1 MKFLRTLLD
10 DYFWT
15 QYINFMLCFS
25 GIRKGKLTFCVQV
38 LSIDLFKSKNLNLKL
53 LRKTR
58 NYSMICFFILFYL
71 LRKLEC
77 ATFSLF
83 SLFFTFL
90 RVSIFPNFFMY
101 FFTFS
106 IFLINFVFF
115 SFLCITLCK
124 KKFFFSC
131 SMKLSAFPLLGAE
144 KGSQAA
150 FTYSN
155 LVTLFWLLYC

>member
-1 MKFLRTLLD
+1 
-10 DYFWT
+10 
-15 QYINFMLCFS
+15 MLCFS

-124 KKFFFSC
+124 KIFSSVVPWSWVLFLC
-131 SMKLSAFPLLGAE
+131 LEQRRVPRRHLLI
-144 KGSQAA
+144 Q
-150 FTYSN
+150 
-155 LVTLFWLLYC
+155 V